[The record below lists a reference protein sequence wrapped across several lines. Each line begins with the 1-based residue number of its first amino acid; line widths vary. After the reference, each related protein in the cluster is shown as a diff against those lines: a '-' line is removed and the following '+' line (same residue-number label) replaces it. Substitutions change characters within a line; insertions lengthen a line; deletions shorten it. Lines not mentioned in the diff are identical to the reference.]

1 MGMITNVWNGP
12 DEEFIQELVVS
23 GLAAE
28 PVTARLIALA
38 ERQNEVESEFRNRFG
53 SSATVDQVAL
63 TMDELESE
71 VKYLREDNTALQER
85 VKYLET
91 RNMIQV
97 LADMQTEVDSARS
110 LAAARQSEIYRLVD
124 DRDRLKDKLETW
136 TILST

>member
-12 DEEFIQELVVS
+12 DEEFIHELFVN
-23 GLAAE
+23 GQATE
-28 PVTARLIALA
+28 PVTARLIAMA
-38 ERQNEVESEFRNRFG
+38 ERQNEVEAEFNSRFG
-53 SSATVDQVAL
+53 ANTVDQVAR

-91 RNMIQV
+91 RNILQV
-97 LADMQTEVDSARS
+97 LTDMQTDVDTARAE
-110 LAAARQSEIYRLVD
+110 AAARQTQIYRLTE
-124 DRDRLKDKLETW
+124 DRDQLKDKLETW

>member
-1 MGMITNVWNGP
+1 MITNVWNGP
-12 DEEFIQELVVS
+12 DEEFVQELVVS
-23 GLAAE
+23 GLAAD
-28 PVTARLIALA
+28 PMIARLIALA

-53 SSATVDQVAL
+53 SSATVDQVAR